1 MCCHVCVIV
10 QDNTDDKNT
19 EDEEEKMQQEE
30 VKSEEE
36 SEEEEEEPLK
46 VKAKVCMLCLTLSDF
61 HFWNQNVLEG
71 AIFCF
76 WNQYSNIVR
85 KKLSN

>member
-1 MCCHVCVIV
+1 MSRLCHCVIL

-19 EDEEEKMQQEE
+19 EDEEEKMQQED
-30 VKSEEE
+30 KSEEE
-36 SEEEEEEPLK
+36 SEEEEEPLK
-46 VKAKVCMLCLTLSDF
+46 AKAKVCMLCLTLSDF

-71 AIFCF
+71 AILCF

>member
-1 MCCHVCVIV
+1 MLCHVCVIL

-46 VKAKVCMLCLTLSDF
+46 MKAKVRMNRRCAINALQVKYLIFLPILTKPR
-61 HFWNQNVLEG
+61 
-71 AIFCF
+71 CF
-76 WNQYSNIVR
+76 VE
-85 KKLSN
+85 